1 MADSGIRSEVDVVMK
16 HAQILKSFSALSF
29 DGKAVKAATVTPPA
43 NAQAGREADRKQ
55 RDAASTSEQF
65 RGMLQE
71 RSAAPYVFTP
81 AYRPWGINE

>member
-1 MADSGIRSEVDVVMK
+1 MK
-16 HAQILKSFSALSF
+16 HAQVLKSFSASSF
-29 DGKAVKAATVTPPA
+29 DRKAVKAAPAKAPA
-43 NAQAGREADRKQ
+43 NAQADPEADRKQ

-71 RSAAPYVFTP
+71 RSAAPYVFSP